1 MVNSLGGEGAGV
13 GGEFEACGE
22 EDFEAVGESDL
33 GGGFFVAWEGGEFG
47 VVGVRRSPGGEE
59 FSAADF
65 ADEVVVLGEV
75 GDA

>member
-1 MVNSLGGEGAGV
+1 
-13 GGEFEACGE
+13 
-22 EDFEAVGESDL
+22 L